1 MIDVDSDPLAQAVLI
16 AVAEACDYSP
26 NAHMPEG
33 AILRKF
39 PTHLRG
45 DAKNMLKKLA
55 KTPYVFKHPTG
66 RNMTYYITNIGITK
80 AQE

>member
-1 MIDVDSDPLAQAVLI
+1 MIDVDKDQLAKSVLI
-16 AVAEACDYSP
+16 ALADACNYSP
-26 NAHMPEG
+26 IARVPEG

-45 DAKNMLKKLA
+45 DAKNKLQKLA
-55 KTPYVFKHPTG
+55 KTTYVIKHPSG
-66 RNMTYYITNIGITK
+66 RNMTYNISQEGITK